1 MLGRLVDHDSR
12 AHWWGLVL
20 HQPIPALEGTPRFL
34 HGTVAQMALGGGC
47 SSHSALFAVHDKEGF
62 NFVPHQT
69 CCGEV
74 QFCLPPVIRNKRRE
88 IFLRHSGIFCL
99 RYGH

>member
-1 MLGRLVDHDSR
+1 VLDGLVDHDSR
-12 AHWWGLVL
+12 AHWWGF
-20 HQPIPALEGTPRFL
+20 IPALEGMPHFL

-47 SSHSALFAVHDKEGF
+47 SCRSAFFAIHGKEGF

-69 CCGEV
+69 CCRGE

-88 IFLRHSGIFCL
+88 IFSVNQDFFV
-99 RYGH
+99 